1 MASLYIS
8 EFPHG
13 TSSDG
18 TEKPADLPQPSIV
31 DQKIA
36 IAAGSTQSAPFNVN
50 TRFVLLQADAV
61 CSIAFGPVGTVATA
75 ANMRLPIGVYIPFG
89 VIPGQVVANITNA

>member
-13 TSSDG
+13 TSADG
-18 TEKPADLPQPSIV
+18 TEKPADLPQPSLL
-31 DQKIA
+31 DQKITIGVTSA
-36 IAAGSTQSAPFNVN
+36 QSAPFSAY

-61 CSIAFGPVGTVATA
+61 CSIAFGPAGTVATA
-75 ANMRLPIGVYIPFG
+75 GNMRLPIGTFIIFG
-89 VIPGQVVANITNA
+89 VIPGQVVANITNS

>member
-18 TEKPADLPQPSIV
+18 TEKPAYFPQPSLA
-31 DQKIA
+31 DQKVA
-36 IAAGSTQSAPFNVN
+36 IGTVVQSNPFGPN

-61 CSIAFGPVGTVATA
+61 CSVLFGANPIATA
-75 ANMRLPIGVYIPFG
+75 ANMRIPVGVFIGFG
-89 VIPGQVVANITNA
+89 VIPGQVVSVITNS